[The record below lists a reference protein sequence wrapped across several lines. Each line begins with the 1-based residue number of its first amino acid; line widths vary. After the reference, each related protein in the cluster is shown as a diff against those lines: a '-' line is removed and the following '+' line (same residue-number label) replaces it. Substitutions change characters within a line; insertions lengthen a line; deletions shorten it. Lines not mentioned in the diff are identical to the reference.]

1 MARPRKTTSIPDT
14 PPKAPPPIEAAA
26 AFSIVGIGTS
36 AGGLEALELFFRD
49 VPIDSGR
56 AFVVVQHLDPTH
68 EGMLV
73 ELLQR
78 MTPIAV
84 VQATEGLRVTPDRI
98 HVIPPNRDL
107 SIRAGVLHLLTP
119 AEPRGL
125 RLPIDAF
132 FRALAED
139 VGPRAVA
146 VVLSGMGSDGSLG
159 IAAIK
164 ARGGAVFVQ
173 SAETAKF
180 DGMPRSA
187 ITTGLADVIAP
198 VETLAARIFGHH
210 PPLDTSGDEAVSP
223 AVHAAIERAC
233 VLLRKATGHEF
244 SQYKRSTILR
254 RIERRMGL
262 HQLDTI
268 DGYVRY
274 LQENPEETKLL
285 FKELL
290 IGVTRF
296 FRDPPAWELL
306 RRVAIPRLLA
316 ERSDGGL
323 VRAWVPGCSTGEEA
337 YSLAIVL
344 DEALAELGPGPRL
357 TVQIFATDLDKD
369 AIDRARIGRYPASIA
384 ADVSAERLAR
394 YFVQDDHGV
403 RVCQEIRERII
414 FAVQN
419 VIMDPPFTKLDMVSC
434 RNLLIYLSADLQHR
448 LLPTFHF
455 GLNRGGILF
464 LGSSETVGA
473 SADSFEAIDA
483 KARIYRRNDASSAA
497 RPLDFPSAFTVRPP
511 DGATA
516 RAQTVGN
523 LQDAA
528 ERLILA
534 RFGPA
539 LVLTNR
545 QGDIL
550 YVHGRTG
557 RYLEPAAGKANWNIH
572 SMAREGL
579 RSELGAGLS
588 RAFRDK
594 TPVSLHALHP
604 EHDDRPVDVSLEV
617 LHEPAELRD
626 MVMIAFTDRP
636 AAPAVAPPSKQGRSS
651 AIVAKLELELQTT
664 REALQ
669 STREAMQ
676 SSTEER
682 TSANEELQS
691 TNEELQST
699 NEELTTSKEEMQSLN
714 EELQTLNAELQS
726 KLDELSRTNDDMRN
740 LLDSTDIAT
749 LFLDDQL
756 QVRRFTPQM
765 LKIIKLLP
773 GDVHRPITDLASDLV
788 YPRLVDDAREV
799 LRTLVFRETPVT
811 TTDGRWFNVRIMPY
825 RTLGNRID
833 GVVITFVDI
842 SAAKALEAELR
853 KAHAGRQAQP

>member
-1 MARPRKTTSIPDT
+1 MARPRKTTSIPAAA
-14 PPKAPPPIEAAA
+14 PKAPPPVETTT
-26 AFSIVGIGTS
+26 AFPIVGIGTS

-254 RIERRMGL
+254 RIERRRGL

-290 IGVTRF
+290 IGVTNF
-296 FRDPPAWELL
+296 FRDPPAWEQLSTQVL
-306 RRVAIPRLLA
+306 PALLA
-316 ERSDGGL
+316 SRPAGQAL
-323 VRAWVPGCSTGEEA
+323 RVWVPGCSTGEEA
-337 YSLAIVL
+337 YSMAIVL
-344 DEALAELGPGPRL
+344 KEAIKKAAPKA
-357 TVQIFATDLDKD
+357 TFAVQIFATDLDRD
-369 AIDRARIGRYPASIA
+369 SID
-384 ADVSAERLAR
+384 
-394 YFVQDDHGV
+394 
-403 RVCQEIRERII
+403 
-414 FAVQN
+414 
-419 VIMDPPFTKLDMVSC
+419 
-434 RNLLIYLSADLQHR
+434 
-448 LLPTFHF
+448 
-455 GLNRGGILF
+455 
-464 LGSSETVGA
+464 
-473 SADSFEAIDA
+473 
-483 KARIYRRNDASSAA
+483 KAR
-497 RPLDFPSAFTVRPP
+497 
-511 DGATA
+511 
-516 RAQTVGN
+516 
-523 LQDAA
+523 
-528 ERLILA
+528 
-534 RFGPA
+534 
-539 LVLTNR
+539 
-545 QGDIL
+545 QGF
-550 YVHGRTG
+550 Y
-557 RYLEPAAGKANWNIH
+557 
-572 SMAREGL
+572 
-579 RSELGAGLS
+579 
-588 RAFRDK
+588 
-594 TPVSLHALHP
+594 P
-604 EHDDRPVDVSLEV
+604 E
-617 LHEPAELRD
+617 
-626 MVMIAFTDRP
+626 
-636 AAPAVAPPSKQGRSS
+636 
-651 AIVAKLELELQTT
+651 
-664 REALQ
+664 
-669 STREAMQ
+669 
-676 SSTEER
+676 
-682 TSANEELQS
+682 N
-691 TNEELQST
+691 
-699 NEELTTSKEEMQSLN
+699 
-714 EELQTLNAELQS
+714 
-726 KLDELSRTNDDMRN
+726 
-740 LLDSTDIAT
+740 IAT
-749 LFLDDQL
+749 
-756 QVRRFTPQM
+756 
-765 LKIIKLLP
+765 
-773 GDVHRPITDLASDLV
+773 
-788 YPRLVDDAREV
+788 
-799 LRTLVFRETPVT
+799 
-811 TTDGRWFNVRIMPY
+811 
-825 RTLGNRID
+825 
-833 GVVITFVDI
+833 GV
-842 SAAKALEAELR
+842 S
-853 KAHAGRQAQP
+853 P

>member
-1 MARPRKTTSIPDT
+1 MGRPRKTKSIPAVPATAT
-14 PPKAPPPIEAAA
+14 PAAEPNA

-49 VPIDSGR
+49 VPVDSGR

-78 MTPIAV
+78 VTAIAV
-84 VQATEGLRVTPDRI
+84 VQAAEGLRVVPDHI
-98 HVIPPNRDL
+98 YVIPPNRDL
-107 SIRAGVLHLLTP
+107 SILGGVLHLLTP
-119 AEPRGL
+119 ATPRGL

-132 FRALAED
+132 FSALAED
-139 VGPRAVA
+139 VGSRAVA
-146 VVLSGMGSDGSLG
+146 VVLSGMGSDGTRG

-164 ARGGAVFVQ
+164 ANGGAVFVQ

-187 ITTGLADVIAP
+187 IATGLVDDVGPA
-198 VETLAARIFGHH
+198 ETLAARVFAHR
-210 PPLDTSGDEAVSP
+210 PPLDTPLDASLTP
-223 AVHAAIERAC
+223 AVQAAIERAC
-233 VLLRKATGHEF
+233 ILLRKETGHDF

-262 HQLDTI
+262 HQLETI

-274 LQENPEETKLL
+274 LEENPQETGLL
-285 FKELL
+285 FKEVL
-290 IGVTRF
+290 IGVTSF
-296 FRDPPAWELL
+296 FRDPGAWEVL
-306 RRVAIPRLLA
+306 RRVAIPTLLA
-316 ERSDGGL
+316 ERTEGGTI
-323 VRAWVPGCSTGEEA
+323 RAWVPGCSTGEEA

-357 TVQIFATDLDKD
+357 SVQIFATDLDKD
-369 AIDRARIGRYPASIA
+369 AIDRARAGRYPASIT
-384 ADVSAERLAR
+384 ADVTADRVAR
-394 YFVQDDHGV
+394 YFVQDEHGL
-403 RVCQEIRERII
+403 RVNQAIRERII
-414 FAVQN
+414 FATQN
-419 VIMDPPFTKLDMVSC
+419 VVMDPPFTKLDIVSC
-434 RNLLIYLSADLQHR
+434 RNLLIYLSTELQHR
-448 LLPTFHF
+448 LLPTFHY
-455 GLNRGGILF
+455 GLHRGGILF
-464 LGSSETVGA
+464 LGSSETVGTTA
-473 SADSFEAIDA
+473 GSFEPIDP
-483 KARIYRRNDASSAA
+483 KARIYRRTDGAAA
-497 RPLDFPSAFTVRPP
+497 RPMDFPSAFTLRPP
-511 DGATA
+511 TDGVAA
-516 RAQTVGN
+516 RPQPIGN
-523 LQDAA
+523 LQGAA

-539 LVLTNR
+539 LVLTNP

-557 RYLEPAAGKANWNIH
+557 RYLEPAAGKANWNLH
-572 SMAREGL
+572 AMAREGL
-579 RSELGAGLS
+579 RAEVGAGIA
-588 RAFRDK
+588 RALRERK
-594 TPVSLHALHP
+594 PVLLHGLHP
-604 EHDDRPVDVSLEV
+604 ERGDHGVDVSIEALG
-617 LHEPAELRD
+617 EPAELRD
-626 MVMIAFTDRP
+626 LVMVAFTEVP
-636 AAPAVAPPSKQGRSS
+636 TPNAAVAPSS
-651 AIVAKLELELQTT
+651 SPRASASVAELEREL
-664 REALQ
+664 RAALEALQ
-669 STREAMQ
+669 STREDMQ
-676 SSTEER
+676 TSAQER

-756 QVRRFTPQM
+756 QVRRFTPRM
-765 LKIIKLLP
+765 VKIIKLLP

-788 YPRLVDDAREV
+788 YPALVDDAREV

-811 TTDGRWFNVRIMPY
+811 TVDGRWFSVRIMPY

-853 KAHAGRQAQP
+853 KARANRETEP